1 VPLKILLADDSM
13 IAQNM
18 GKKILAE
25 AGYDVT
31 TVSNGAAAIKKFSEL
46 HPDILLLDVYMPG
59 YTGLEVTEKIRNSP
73 ETAHLPILLTVGK
86 LEPFRPEEGMRA
98 KADGVIVKPFEATDL
113 IAVVNQLAQRVS
125 ARPLAPPPVPAPAPA
140 PARAPAVVAGPEV
153 SAGEESGISQPF
165 GGGGSTEQSAPVVEA
180 SPEPGAAPTAA
191 PEENLLQAF
200 GFAAIAPAQPLE
212 PEPPAA
218 PAPLLPAE
226 VQVAV
231 AALDFTS
238 GRQDL
243 PSFVIPPQTADGT
256 PPPPPASQVT
266 SEFRPLEI
274 RLEPMLEPAAAELQ
288 PVAGKPQG
296 VVPGLTEPAPIG
308 FPSVTPSEAPEI
320 PLSQPAGDAPPAG
333 TVADELPEFAFFTS
347 VFGSPRDGQFEARL
361 TDTMEAF
368 DAAATVPEPRPVPP
382 ITKITELD
390 SRDVP
395 GAEGISDFGG
405 ASFEAALRELLECQ
419 PGSAAKPATVEAAAA
434 PAFAEP
440 FVPPAGT
447 APPAAPVSE
456 ISELDTSFDDDID
469 RVLRAALYDP
479 ETQLGAV
486 TGKPAASAPD
496 VREKSGYTV
505 SSEEMAKEV
514 DAGATS
520 ALHAEPVPVPEPLP
534 SALPVDEPPLA
545 VEVPAEASAPAVPPE
560 TLSTAPLVEPE
571 TPPPPARVLRLALLT
586 EEPDVTSA
594 QSAAPS
600 MAAAPPAAASP
611 ETAIAATPEPV
622 AEQIVDRVLQR
633 LRSELVEEVR
643 RMLKNPAV

>member
-59 YTGLEVTEKIRNSP
+59 YNGLEVTEKIRNSP

-113 IAVVNQLAQRVS
+113 IAVVDQLAQRVS
-125 ARPLAPPPVPAPAPA
+125 ARLPAPPSVPKPAPAPA
-140 PARAPAVVAGPEV
+140 PAPAVVTGPEV
-153 SAGEESGISQPF
+153 SVGEESGISQPF
-165 GGGGSTEQSAPVVEA
+165 GAGGSAEQNAPMVEA

-200 GFAAIAPAQPLE
+200 GFGAIAPAQPLE
-212 PEPPAA
+212 PEPPPT

-238 GRQDL
+238 GGQDL
-243 PSFVIPPQTADGT
+243 PSFVIPPQTADVT

-274 RLEPMLEPAAAELQ
+274 RLEPMLEPTAAEPQ
-288 PVAGKPQG
+288 PVSGEREG
-296 VVPGLTEPAPIG
+296 VMPGLTEPAPIG
-308 FPSVTPSEAPEI
+308 FPSVTPAEAREI

-382 ITKITELD
+382 ISKITELD

-395 GAEGISDFGG
+395 GTEGISDPAG
-405 ASFEAALRELLECQ
+405 ASFEAALQELWEGQ
-419 PGSAAKPATVEAAAA
+419 PGSAAKLATFEAAAA
-434 PAFAEP
+434 PAFAAP
-440 FVPPAGT
+440 F
-447 APPAAPVSE
+447 APPVQTVSPARV
-456 ISELDTSFDDDID
+456 SELDTSFDDDID
-469 RVLRAALYDP
+469 RVLRAALHDP
-479 ETQLGAV
+479 EIQLGAV
-486 TGKPAASAPD
+486 TGKPVASAPD
-496 VREKSGYTV
+496 AAV
-505 SSEEMAKEV
+505 SSEAMAKEV
-514 DAGATS
+514 DAGAPS
-520 ALHAEPVPVPEPLP
+520 ARHGEPAPVPEPLP
-534 SALPVDEPPLA
+534 SVLPVKEPPFA
-545 VEVPAEASAPAVPPE
+545 VEVPAEASIPAVPPE
-560 TLSTAPLVEPE
+560 ILTTAPLVEPE
-571 TPPPPARVLRLALLT
+571 TLAPPARVLRLALLT

-594 QSAAPS
+594 RGEAPS
-600 MAAAPPAAASP
+600 MPAVPQPDAPPEAAVA
-611 ETAIAATPEPV
+611 AIPEPV

-633 LRSELVEEVR
+633 LRPELVEEVR
-643 RMLKNPAV
+643 RMLKNPVV